1 MWHYLLC
8 TAVKFCN
15 GLLSYVLGLFL
26 QVRDLRLRGGELV
39 QVTGPGG
46 RTVIRHE
53 MTPRQLLGKSLQNH
67 KSAYSDPQT
76 CSKALTLNAMQKG
89 GAAGI
94 LNTSTGAHRN
104 QKSDE

>member
-15 GLLSYVLGLFL
+15 GLLSYVLGPFL

-53 MTPRQLLGKSLQNH
+53 MTLRQLLGVGMHSR
-67 KSAYSDPQT
+67 
-76 CSKALTLNAMQKG
+76 KG
-89 GAAGI
+89 QRRGPKGRG
-94 LNTSTGAHRN
+94 LDSGK
-104 QKSDE
+104 QED